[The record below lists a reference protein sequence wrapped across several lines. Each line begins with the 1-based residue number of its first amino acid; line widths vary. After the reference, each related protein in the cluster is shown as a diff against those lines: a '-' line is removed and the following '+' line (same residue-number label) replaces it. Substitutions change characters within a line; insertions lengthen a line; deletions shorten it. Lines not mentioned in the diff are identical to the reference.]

1 MPKLYLLI
9 ALLVSAQ
16 AFSQQFKISGS
27 VADTSENKPLQN
39 AVVSVIRHKDSVL
52 VKFTRTKEDGSFSIS
67 NLKPSNYIV
76 LITYPKYADF
86 VEITKDSAKSEFDFG
101 RIPLTQKSQLLEAV
115 IVKQQIAAIRMKGDT
130 LEYLTDSFAVREGAA
145 VEELLKRLPGITVN
159 RNGEITAQGE
169 KVNKVLVDGE
179 EFFSDDPAVVIKNL
193 QADAVKNVQ
202 VFDKK
207 SDQAE
212 FTGIDD
218 GQRSKTINL
227 TLKENKKKGYF
238 AKASVGGGTNET
250 FNNDLMMNAFKGSRK
265 FAAFGIMSNTGR
277 NDLNWRENDQFG
289 GGNNV
294 EFDEENDWF
303 VGREEQDYT
312 QGLNPEEGL
321 PKAWNAGLH
330 FSNKWD
336 EDRKKLNLNYRFN
349 KNNQRAV
356 GQTISQFILPDTQ
369 YFNTSSKQAFSSI
382 TRHSGRG
389 IYDLKFDS
397 LSSMKIN
404 VNGSSIQAD
413 NASRQTSA
421 SLNADS
427 GKVNNNNRLLN
438 SQATKNMMN
447 ASVIW
452 RRKFKLKG
460 RTLSIN
466 FEQQARDQHS
476 EGFLNSAT
484 DYYDS
489 FSNIDSSE
497 MIDQKKNNKLN
508 VLGLKSS
515 VVYTEPLSKFL
526 FVSVN
531 YGFSH
536 RKDESFRTTL
546 DKTGAGEY
554 SKRDS
559 TLSNDFRFR
568 YDVQS
573 AGLDFKINKKKMMM
587 TIGSGINYSKYRQTD
602 LLNDTSSRYS
612 FVNYFPKVQIRIA
625 PGQTKSFNFRYNGS
639 TNAPKLDQLQPVRE
653 NTDPLNIRIG
663 NPDLRQEFTHN
674 MSMWFNDFKVL
685 KNRGIFF
692 NANAN
697 IVQHAIST
705 STVTDEGG
713 KTTYQSINVNG
724 NYNMGGYFFYV
735 WKSKKLDVNFEIGSD
750 MNYGR
755 NNNRVNNLNNTNNYA
770 SYGASFGVFKYKQDK
785 YSFNVRPALNY
796 TFGKSSLRPDVQTK
810 YFTSSSYFEFWRKLP
825 KKFEISSNAVL
836 NFRQKTD
843 VFGRDVNSIKWDAWV
858 SRKFFKK
865 DNLEIK
871 ASVHDI
877 LNQNLGFE
885 RNANSNIVTERSFT
899 TLKRFFMLSIQY
911 SINKT
916 P

>member
-1 MPKLYLLI
+1 MPKLYLLV
-9 ALLVSAQ
+9 ALLICTH
-16 AFSQQFKISGS
+16 AFSQQIRISGS
-27 VADTSENKPLQN
+27 VIDTSENKPLHN
-39 AVVSVIRHKDSVL
+39 AVVSVIRPTDSVL

-76 LITYPKYADF
+76 LITYPDYADF
-86 VEITKDSAKSEFDFG
+86 VEFTKDSTKTAFDFG
-101 RIPLTQKSQLLEAV
+101 KIALTQKSQLLEAV
-115 IVKQQIAAIRMKGDT
+115 IVNQQLAAIRMKGDT
-130 LEYLTDSFAVREGAA
+130 LEYKADSFKVREGAA
-145 VEELLKRLPGITVN
+145 VEELLKRLPGISVN
-159 RNGEITAQGE
+159 RNGEITAQGQ

-193 QADAVKNVQ
+193 QADAVKEVQ

-207 SDQAE
+207 SEQAE
-212 FTGIDD
+212 FSGIDD

-227 TLKENKKKGYF
+227 TLKDNKKKGYF
-238 AKASVGGGTNET
+238 IKATAGGGTNET
-250 FNNDLMMNAFKGSRK
+250 FNNDIMMNAFKGSRK
-265 FAAFGIMSNTGR
+265 VAAFGIMSNTGR

-294 EFDEENDWF
+294 EFDEENNWL
-303 VGREEQDYT
+303 VGREEEDYT

-336 EDRKKLNLNYRFN
+336 EDRKKINLNYRFN
-349 KNNQRAV
+349 KNNQRAF

-369 YFNTSSKQAFSSI
+369 YFNTSSNEAFSSI

-413 NASRQTSA
+413 NASRLISSA
-421 SLNADS
+421 LNADS
-427 GKVNNNNRLLN
+427 GKVNNNDRLLN

-447 ASVIW
+447 TSIIW
-452 RRKFKLKG
+452 RKKFKVKG

-466 FEQQARDQHS
+466 FEQQAKDQNS

-484 DYYDS
+484 EYYDS
-489 FSNIDSSE
+489 FGNVDSIE
-497 MIDQKKNNKLN
+497 RIDQKKNNKLN

-515 VVYTEPLSKFL
+515 IVYTEPLSKVL
-526 FVSVN
+526 FVSAN
-531 YGFSH
+531 YGFNY

-546 DKTGAGEY
+546 DKSGSGEY

-573 AGLDFKINKKKMMM
+573 AGLDFKLNKKKTMIS
-587 TIGSGINYSKYRQTD
+587 IGSGINYSVYRQTD
-602 LLNDTSSRYS
+602 LLNDTSLRYS
-612 FVNYFPKVQIRIA
+612 FVNYFPKVQIRLS
-625 PGQTKSFNFRYNGS
+625 PSQTKGFNFRYNGYN
-639 TNAPKLDQLQPVRE
+639 NAPKLDQLQPVRE

-674 MSMWFNDFKVL
+674 VSLWFNDYKVL
-685 KNRGIFF
+685 QNRGIFV
-692 NANAN
+692 NAYAN
-697 IVQHAIST
+697 VVQHAIST
-705 STVTDEGG
+705 ATVTDAGG

-724 NYNMGGYFFYV
+724 NYNMGGFMFYS
-735 WKSKKLDVNFEIGSD
+735 WKLKKIDANVEIGAD

-755 NNNRVNNLNNTNNYA
+755 NNNRVNNLDNTNNYGT
-770 SYGASFGVFKYKQDK
+770 YTINTGLYKYKQDK
-785 YSFNVRPALNY
+785 YSFSVRPALSY
-796 TFGKSSLRPDVQTK
+796 TIGKSSLRPDVKTK
-810 YFTSSSYFEFWRKLP
+810 YFTSSSYFEFWKKLL
-825 KKFEISSNAVL
+825 KKFEISTNALL

-843 VFGRDVNSIKWDAWV
+843 VFGRDVNAVKWDAWV
-858 SRKFFKK
+858 SRKFLKK
-865 DNLEIK
+865 DNLELK
-871 ASVHDI
+871 ASVYDI
-877 LNQNLGFE
+877 LNQNIGFE

-899 TLKRFFMLSIQY
+899 TLRRFFMISLQY
-911 SINKT
+911 SITKT

>member
-1 MPKLYLLI
+1 MPKLFLLI
-9 ALLVSAQ
+9 AMLVSVQ
-16 AFSQQFKISGS
+16 AFSQQFKISGT
-27 VADTSENKPLQN
+27 VVDTSENKPLQN
-39 AVVSVIRHKDSVL
+39 AVVSVIRPKDSVL
-52 VKFTRTKEDGSFSIS
+52 VKFTRTKENGSFSIS
-67 NLKPSNYIV
+67 NLKASNYIV

-86 VEITKDSAKSEFDFG
+86 VEVIKDSTKSEFDFG
-101 RIPLTQKSQLLEAV
+101 KIPLTQKSQLLETV

-130 LEYLTDSFAVREGAA
+130 LEYLADSFAVREGAA
-145 VEELLKRLPGITVN
+145 VDELLKRLPGITVN

-207 SDQAE
+207 SEQAE

-238 AKASVGGGTNET
+238 AKVAVGGGTNET

-265 FAAFGIMSNTGR
+265 IAAFGIMSNTGR

-294 EFDEENDWF
+294 EFDEENQWF
-303 VGREEQDYT
+303 VGREEEDYT
-312 QGLNPEEGL
+312 QGLSPEEGL

-349 KNNQRAV
+349 KNNQRAL

-369 YFNTSSKQAFSSI
+369 YFNTSSKEAFSSI

-413 NASRQTSA
+413 NASRLMSA
-421 SLNADS
+421 ALNADS
-427 GKVNNNNRLLN
+427 GRVNNNDRLLN
-438 SQATKNMMN
+438 SQATKNMIN
-447 ASVIW
+447 TSVIW
-452 RRKFKLKG
+452 RKKFKLKG

-484 DYYDS
+484 EYYDS
-489 FSNIDSSE
+489 LGNIDSTE
-497 MIDQKKNNKLN
+497 LIDQKKNNKLN

-515 VVYTEPLSKFL
+515 VVYTEPLSKIL

-531 YGFSH
+531 YGYSY

-559 TLSNDFRFR
+559 TLSNDFRFT

-602 LLNDTSSRYS
+602 FLNDTSSRYS
-612 FVNYFPKVQIRIA
+612 FVNYFPKVQFRFA
-625 PGQTKSFNFRYNGS
+625 PAQTKSLNFRYNGF

-653 NTDPLNIRIG
+653 NSDPLNIRIG

-674 MSMWFNDFKVL
+674 FSMWFNDYKVL

-692 NANAN
+692 NATAN
-697 IVQHAIST
+697 IIQHAISMAT
-705 STVTDEGG
+705 ITDEGG

-724 NYNMGGYFFYV
+724 NYNFNSFMFYS
-735 WKSKKLDVNFEIGSD
+735 WKSNKLDVNFDLGGDI
-750 MNYGR
+750 NYGR
-755 NNNRVNNLNNTNNYA
+755 NNNRVNSLDNTNK
-770 SYGASFGVFKYKQDK
+770 YGTYGVNAGIYKFKNDK
-785 YSFNVRPALNY
+785 YSWNIRTSLNY
-796 TFGKSSLRPDVQTK
+796 TISKSSLRPDVQTK
-810 YFTSSSYFEFWRKLP
+810 YFTSAPYAEFWKKLW
-825 KKFEISSNAVL
+825 KKYEISSSL
-836 NFRQKTD
+836 MMNFRQKTD

-858 SRKFFKK
+858 SRKFLKK

-871 ASVHDI
+871 ASVYDI